1 MMIGVRDLVIDEL
14 RAVAAVPNGLDR
26 NVLVRIQ
33 DSIAADVIYLY
44 REQLEQMMRRQE
56 VAGLPAAIAK
66 QERQDFSP
74 SD

>member
-44 REQLEQMMRRQE
+44 REQLEQMMRR
-56 VAGLPAAIAK
+56 
-66 QERQDFSP
+66 
-74 SD
+74 